1 MARRKIKALFVCL
14 CLSALL
20 PLPASSLFFNFDDF
34 SQASNS
40 LLLLQSDA
48 SRDGSRIVLT
58 KDPMQYSTGRVE
70 YAERLRLWDSGTG
83 ELTDFTTSFS
93 FVIDSSNKSEF
104 ADGLAFFLSSEQTAP
119 SYSRG
124 GFLGV
129 FSNRS
134 VSVPAA
140 IKVAVVAVEFD
151 TFSNDWDP
159 PGVHLGIDVD
169 SIASNLT
176 VSWNADIRD
185 GKTATAWVNYDS
197 KAHNLSV
204 LVRYGLDPATGLPSA
219 TALSFV
225 VDLRKVLPEKVA
237 IGFSATTGN
246 LTETHSLLSWSF
258 NSTLKEV
265 KKVPTVA
272 IAASI
277 AAGVTAFVAVAG
289 FIWWLIMKSKP
300 AVSDVVDDQ
309 DDDEDENDAIDG
321 QFERESGP
329 KRYPYQELALA
340 TRNFAEEGKLGAG
353 GFGSVYRGR
362 LNGED
367 VAIKRLSKEG
377 NQGKK
382 EYISE
387 VTIISRLRHRNLV
400 QLLGWCHDRGGEF
413 LLVYEFMHNG
423 SLDSHLHRSAE
434 CLQWPARH
442 KAALGLASALFY
454 LHHECEPGVVHR
466 DVKPSNVMLDSA
478 FNAKLGDFGLARLVA
493 NDGQFLQTTLLAGT
507 LPYMAPEYY
516 HDGKASKE
524 TDVYSFGIVA
534 LEIAS
539 GRRPM
544 TDATLLVERVWEL
557 YGKGAILE
565 AADERLAGDFD
576 RKEMERV
583 MVVGLWCAHPDCKL
597 RPTIQQAFNV
607 LTMEKELPSLPLAR
621 PRPMYHQPSFNSAS
635 ASTKFLSWAM
645 TGTGSTT
652 ASASLV
658 SSLATT
664 NIAAPTELEAN

>member
-1 MARRKIKALFVCL
+1 MARLEIKALFVCL
-14 CLSALL
+14 CLSAFL
-20 PLPASSLFFNFDDF
+20 PLPASSLFFNFSDF

-40 LLLLQSDA
+40 LLLPSDDA
-48 SRDGSRIVLT
+48 SKNGSRIVLT
-58 KDPMQYSTGRVE
+58 KVLIRDSTGRVE
-70 YAERLRLWDSGTG
+70 YAEPLRLWDSGTD

-104 ADGLAFFLSSEQTAP
+104 ADGLAFFLSSEKNTP
-119 SYSRG
+119 SYARG

-129 FSNRS
+129 FCNSS
-134 VSVPAA
+134 VCDSAA
-140 IKVAVVAVEFD
+140 TKAAVVAVEFD

-169 SIASNLT
+169 SI
-176 VSWNADIRD
+176 VSAVNVTWNVDIRE
-185 GKTATAWVNYDS
+185 GKTATAWVHYDS

-204 LVRYGLDPATGLPSA
+204 LVSYGLDPATGLRSA

-225 VDLRKVLPEKVA
+225 VDLRKVLPEKVV

-258 NSTLKEV
+258 NSTLQEKEG
-265 KKVPTVA
+265 VPTVA
-272 IAASI
+272 IAAGI
-277 AAGVTAFVAVAG
+277 AAGAIAFVAMAAG
-289 FIWWLIMKSKP
+289 LIWWLIMKSKP
-300 AVSDVVDDQ
+300 PVSDVVDD
-309 DDDEDENDAIDG
+309 DGDDEDENDAIDG

-340 TRNFAEEGKLGAG
+340 TRNFAEEGKLGEG

-362 LNGED
+362 LSGED

-377 NQGKK
+377 RQGKK

-400 QLLGWCHDRGGEF
+400 QLLGWCHCRGGEF
-413 LLVYEFMHNG
+413 LLVYEFMPNG
-423 SLDSHLHRSAE
+423 SLDSHLHRSAK
-434 CLQWPARH
+434 CLQWRARH

-493 NDGQFLQTTLLAGT
+493 NDGRNLQTTLLAGT
-507 LPYMAPEYY
+507 LAYMAPEYY

-539 GRRPM
+539 GRPPM
-544 TDATLLVERVWEL
+544 TDSTLLVEWVWGL

-565 AADERLAGDFD
+565 AADERLGGDFD
-576 RKEMERV
+576 RKEMESV
-583 MVVGLWCAHPDCKL
+583 MVVGLWCAHPDCEL

-621 PRPMYHQPSFNSAS
+621 PRPMYHQPSFNTAS
-635 ASTKFLSWAM
+635 TSTKFLSLTM

-652 ASASLV
+652 ASASASASA
-658 SSLATT
+658 SSA
-664 NIAAPTELEAN
+664 